1 MKEGQLLIVKFIKN
15 EDDLPTENGDFIG
28 FDSEKKKVIEFSYD
42 PKSDK
47 HRVDTL
53 VSWLDWYLQP
63 TEEQESKPIYDEA
76 YLNECIAKAMPNLSK
91 IKDVDKELAE
101 IRGIEEQESIK
112 HETCDGCAMFQD
124 CGCMLDDSCPQCFE
138 YSMWTAIDV
147 EEQESISDEEA
158 DDTLLGLDGE
168 ETWLP

>member
-1 MKEGQLLIVKFIKN
+1 MDTKDKLIEKLKEIFKYLNDRANTVTLNWSYYVDLRN
-15 EDDLPTENGDFIG
+15 EITAL
-28 FDSEKKKVIEFSYD
+28 EKQV
-42 PKSDK
+42 
-47 HRVDTL
+47 
-53 VSWLDWYLQP
+53 
-63 TEEQESKPIYDEA
+63 EEQESKPIYDEA